1 MDARFLR
8 RQPLAHQ
15 LKWSL
20 WGAFGAAYLFTG
32 LALLWMFAG
41 GWGAGSAVA
50 VVFLAT
56 GVAAAAMLAWA
67 AQRMGAAIGDAL
79 SDASAL
85 AEQIGAGDFDTPAQG
100 TQREGD
106 AGVLA
111 KTLDRMRLNLAVRQ
125 ARLQRLAYQD
135 AETHLPNRAAV
146 RERLQVLTARL
157 DDDSDGCCVIYLV
170 VDGARRLS
178 APAPA
183 SASDGAPTRGG
194 ERGFTWVVVALAKRF
209 AQLRLSESD
218 TVARL
223 GPNSFAIVLADC
235 SPEAAQRM
243 ASRVARHMSAPLE
256 HEGQRIQALIRVGS
270 VAWPDGGSD
279 VDAFLADAA
288 QSARRHTWGGP

>member
-1 MDARFLR
+1 MNTRFLQ
-8 RQPLAHQ
+8 RQPLAYQ

-20 WGAFGAAYLFTG
+20 WGAFGVAYLLTG

-41 GWGAGSAVA
+41 GWGAGAAVA

-56 GVAAAAMLAWA
+56 GVAAAAMLTWA

-85 AEQIGAGDFDTPAQG
+85 AERIGAGDFDTPAQG

-125 ARLQRLAYQD
+125 ARLQRLAFQD
-135 AETHLPNRAAV
+135 AETHLPNRASV

-178 APAPA
+178 PNTPAF
-183 SASDGAPTRGG
+183 DGAPTRGG

-288 QSARRHTWGGP
+288 QSARRPTWGGA

>member
-1 MDARFLR
+1 MNTRFLQ
-8 RQPLAHQ
+8 RQPLAYQ

-20 WGAFGAAYLFTG
+20 WGAFGVAYLLTG

-41 GWGAGSAVA
+41 GWGAGAAVA

-56 GVAAAAMLAWA
+56 GVAAAAMLTWA

-85 AEQIGAGDFDTPAQG
+85 AERIGAGDFDTPAQG
-100 TQREGD
+100 TQRAGD

-135 AETHLPNRAAV
+135 AETHLPNRASV

-178 APAPA
+178 PNTPAF
-183 SASDGAPTRGG
+183 DGAPTRGG

-279 VDAFLADAA
+279 VDALLADAA
-288 QSARRHTWGGP
+288 QSARRPTWGGP

>member
-1 MDARFLR
+1 MNTRFLQ
-8 RQPLAHQ
+8 RQPLAYQ

-20 WGAFGAAYLFTG
+20 WGAFGVAYLLTG

-41 GWGAGSAVA
+41 GRGAGAAVA

-56 GVAAAAMLAWA
+56 GVAAAAMLTWA

-85 AEQIGAGDFDTPAQG
+85 AERIGAGDFDTPAQG
-100 TQREGD
+100 TQRAGD

-125 ARLQRLAYQD
+125 ARLQRLAFQD
-135 AETHLPNRAAV
+135 AETHLPNRASV

-178 APAPA
+178 PNTPAF
-183 SASDGAPTRGG
+183 DGAPTRGG

-279 VDAFLADAA
+279 LDLFLADAA
-288 QSARRHTWGGP
+288 QSARRPTWGGA

>member
-1 MDARFLR
+1 MNTRFLQ
-8 RQPLAHQ
+8 RQPLAYQ

-20 WGAFGAAYLFTG
+20 WGAFGVAYLLTG

-41 GWGAGSAVA
+41 GWGAGAAVA

-56 GVAAAAMLAWA
+56 GVAAAAMLTWA

-85 AEQIGAGDFDTPAQG
+85 AERIGAGDFDTPAQG

-135 AETHLPNRAAV
+135 AETHLPNRASV

-178 APAPA
+178 PNTPAF
-183 SASDGAPTRGG
+183 DGAPTRGG

-288 QSARRHTWGGP
+288 QSARRPTWGGP

>member
-1 MDARFLR
+1 MNTRFLQ
-8 RQPLAHQ
+8 RQPLAYQ

-20 WGAFGAAYLFTG
+20 WGAFGVAYLLTG

-41 GWGAGSAVA
+41 GRGAGAAVA

-56 GVAAAAMLAWA
+56 GVAAAAMLTWA

-85 AEQIGAGDFDTPAQG
+85 AERIGAGDFDTPAQG

-135 AETHLPNRAAV
+135 AETHLPNRASV

-178 APAPA
+178 PNTPAF
-183 SASDGAPTRGG
+183 DGAPTRGG

-288 QSARRHTWGGP
+288 QSARRPTWGGA

>member
-1 MDARFLR
+1 MNTRFLQ
-8 RQPLAHQ
+8 RQPLAYQ

-20 WGAFGAAYLFTG
+20 WGAFGAAYLLTG

-41 GWGAGSAVA
+41 GWGAGAAVA

-56 GVAAAAMLAWA
+56 GVAAAAMLTWA

-85 AEQIGAGDFDTPAQG
+85 AERIGAGDFDTPAQG

-135 AETHLPNRAAV
+135 AETHLPNRASV

-157 DDDSDGCCVIYLV
+157 DEDSDGCCVIYLV

-178 APAPA
+178 PNTPAF
-183 SASDGAPTRGG
+183 DGAPTRGG

-288 QSARRHTWGGP
+288 QSARRPTWGGP

>member
-1 MDARFLR
+1 MNTRFLQ
-8 RQPLAHQ
+8 RQPLAYQ

-20 WGAFGAAYLFTG
+20 WGAFGVAYLLTG

-41 GWGAGSAVA
+41 GWGAGAAVA

-56 GVAAAAMLAWA
+56 GVAAAAMLTWA

-85 AEQIGAGDFDTPAQG
+85 AERIGAGDFDTPAQG

-135 AETHLPNRAAV
+135 AETHLPNRASV

-178 APAPA
+178 PNTPAF
-183 SASDGAPTRGG
+183 DGAPTRGG

-288 QSARRHTWGGP
+288 QSARRPTWGGA